1 MNLIKFLFL
10 DALLLTVVLVIMNL
24 VFKKNDNSKS
34 EISIDENNQYSIKN
48 DSMELPSIKELLEL
62 EKISR
67 KKGSSIVFDSL
78 IGNWQFQ
85 SVWNSGKNNNNS
97 IASSLLKIFSAT
109 LELRKSEPNTEHL
122 NFSICNSIQ
131 FGAMKLE
138 FIGYGYLK
146 GPQPLLP
153 FYFEKIEVKIGS
165 FIIFSRKLDIPE
177 PSQRPFFSLIGMGE
191 NSDWLSARGRGG
203 GLALWIKGRE

>member
-1 MNLIKFLFL
+1 MNLIKFLCL
-10 DALLLTVVLVIMNL
+10 DALLLTVVLVIMNFG
-24 VFKKNDNSKS
+24 FKKNDNSKS
-34 EISIDENNQYSIKN
+34 EISIDENNQYSNKN
-48 DSMELPSIKELLEL
+48 NSIELPSVKELLEQ

-85 SVWNSGKNNNNS
+85 SVWNSGDNNNS

-109 LELRKSEPNTEHL
+109 LELRKSQTNNEQP

-146 GPQPLLP
+146 GLQPLLP
-153 FYFEKIEVKIGS
+153 FYFEKIELKIGS
-165 FIIFSRKLDIPE
+165 LTIFSRKLDIPE
-177 PSQRPFFSLIGMGE
+177 PSQRPFFALIGMGE

-203 GLALWIKGRE
+203 GLALWIKGKE